1 MAFFTLD
8 DFSGSCECL
17 AFAKIYEQ
25 YGKFIQEEECIFIN
39 GRPESSGDTI
49 KIHIN
54 EVVPLSEARAK
65 FAQSVKIK
73 VDKQKNTPENFIE
86 LRNILS
92 KNKGNLP
99 LYVHLANNGSK
110 ERLFFLKDFKVQ
122 LSDAFIESVNNLFGE
137 NSVMLAKK

>member
-1 MAFFTLD
+1 M
-8 DFSGSCECL
+8 
-17 AFAKIYEQ
+17 
-25 YGKFIQEEECIFIN
+25 
-39 GRPESSGDTI
+39 
-49 KIHIN
+49 
-54 EVVPLSEARAK
+54 SEARAK